1 MKAPGP
7 GPEGATAP
15 CIGRD
20 MGVGCEEFGSFQPQG
35 EGREMEH
42 LDEERLIGVMNLDKC
57 KTRTGRLHYLG
68 FKFKRWTGFRRRYV
82 IPIAVGTF
90 EVMCALR
97 AIMGSSAMAAYY
109 RLATAEL
116 STMTKPLTLKT
127 SEWIRNQVNCIET
140 WYNIRI
146 QHPCSPPTMER
157 QQGRCQFAPDLQDAN
172 TRDTVVVYSI
182 VDCGFPPYQDGAVV
196 DYISTTFS
204 AEANYF
210 CVKGYSSLG
219 TGKAV
224 CLSNGTW
231 SKADFEC
238 SVSSHSSWQQV
249 ARTTASTT
257 PVQQTLDLK
266 DRISKTCKPEVR
278 VKADFSSWS
287 RAAYINQYGFKMFIG
302 IWGMT
307 VRGLTKL
314 SWDSFETS
322 PQREYELF
330 VSDGKSSYMFV
341 NDSGNETISTMHL
354 NITWFVKN
362 DQCIS
367 TSHSSDTGSVL
378 TSMSEGEFDPFFDT
392 YHVDDRNN
400 TVCGQRT
407 VDVSHD
413 EWIVFFPSPYWFIQK
428 DCSSGRQSVLR
439 WRLRGEFMN
448 TETRYCSMSWCP
460 DTCWH
465 HILDTKTSRTNK
477 DKQIRHLMSGVQFG
491 NNIMLKVE
499 DVVAKAREVILHG
512 GQVTVGVKEFWLPA
526 DKDAF
531 SSGSL
536 QAWMIASTS
545 GRVVQCTHI
554 PESPHVKEIKEEVKL
569 LVWYLDSRQ
578 WDKVLSIDDSGTV
591 LSGSKSTLLLKVN
604 EGRSLRV
611 GVSLKNGIYKAL
623 EVDSVDIS
631 RSGQIAVNIIHNVDL
646 VLGQWHNWGF
656 TDTCRMVSSIITTE
670 GSYKIY
676 TYNIGAGGNH
686 SIVTGVAK
694 IEWFIEL

>member
-1 MKAPGP
+1 MHRPTKIEICSSCGK
-7 GPEGATAP
+7 
-15 CIGRD
+15 D
-20 MGVGCEEFGSFQPQG
+20 F
-35 EGREMEH
+35 
-42 LDEERLIGVMNLDKC
+42 KC
-57 KTRTGRLHYLG
+57 GTS
-68 FKFKRWTGFRRRYV
+68 RRRHEEVCQGPKEDEDVDIAEIDSDLLIHCSAAKKPIQAAPTSSVSCQTDFTWINSEQPVV
-82 IPIAVGTF
+82 IPPV
-90 EVMCALR
+90 
-97 AIMGSSAMAAYY
+97 IMVDSQTSTSSS
-109 RLATAEL
+109 TAQAESQTQPVVEHPSNGK
-116 STMTKPLTLKT
+116 STK
-127 SEWIRNQVNCIET
+127 
-140 WYNIRI
+140 
-146 QHPCSPPTMER
+146 
-157 QQGRCQFAPDLQDAN
+157 
-172 TRDTVVVYSI
+172 I
-182 VDCGFPPYQDGAVV
+182 VDCDFPPYQDGAMV
-196 DYISTTFS
+196 DYTSTTFS
-204 AEANYF
+204 AKATYL

-238 SVSSHSSWQQV
+238 SVSCHSSWQQV

-257 PVQQTLDLK
+257 PILQRYDLK

-287 RAAYINQYGFKMFIG
+287 RAAYISLYGVKMYSG
-302 IWGMT
+302 IWGKT

-314 SWDSFETS
+314 SWDSFEIF

-330 VSDGKSSYMFV
+330 VSDGKSSYMFM
-341 NDSGNETISTMHL
+341 NDSGNETIGTMH
-354 NITWFVKN
+354 IKFTWFVKN

-378 TSMSEGEFDPFFDT
+378 NCLSEGEVDPFFDT

-400 TVCGQRT
+400 TVCGQRS

-413 EWIVFFPSPYWFIQK
+413 EYQTAFYPSPYWFIHK
-428 DCSSGRQSVLR
+428 DCTSGRQHVLR

-448 TETRYCSMSWCP
+448 TEPRYCSMSWCP

-465 HILDTKTSRTNK
+465 HVLDTKTSPTNNEK
-477 DKQIRHLMSGVQFG
+477 HIRHLMSGVQYG
-491 NNIMLKVE
+491 HNIMLKVE
-499 DVVAKAREVILHG
+499 HVIAKAREIILHG

-531 SSGSL
+531 SSRSL

-545 GRVVQCTHI
+545 GRVVLCTHI
-554 PESPHVKEIKEEVKL
+554 PESPRVKEIKEEVKL
-569 LVWYLDSRQ
+569 SVWFLDSRQ

-611 GVSLKNGIYKAL
+611 GVLQKNGIYKAL
-623 EVDSVDIS
+623 EVDSVDVS
-631 RSGQIAVNIIHNVDL
+631 RTDQIAVNIIHNVDL
-646 VLGQWHNWGF
+646 VLGQRDNLGF
-656 TDTCRMVSSIITTE
+656 SDTCRMVSSIITTE